1 MTTTQLDR
9 IDNEDSGDGGYGC
22 GCGVDGHDSV
32 PLPSRHKFPFAINI
46 YETSSLRMHVSEQSR
61 LVGVF

>member
-1 MTTTQLDR
+1 MATMQLDS
-9 IDNEDSGDGGYGC
+9 DDKEGSGDGGSGC
-22 GCGVDGHDSV
+22 GIDGHDWM
-32 PLPSRHKFPFAINI
+32 PPHSRNKFPFAINI

>member
-1 MTTTQLDR
+1 MTRTQLDR
-9 IDNEDSGDGGYGC
+9 DDNEGSGDGGY

-61 LVGVF
+61 LVVVF